1 MPPACT
7 VSARRF
13 RIDRRANGSARA
25 AILRVFLK
33 ACADRPANVARALAH
48 SVNARPTPPT
58 SAWARIRAARVA
70 TASAIA
76 RVSGHIGACSFAEVL
91 WLAGASAILADRQL
105 AAEWRTGVVFVDNPV
120 AIIVHAIAL
129 LRDAGVNSSIAIVA
143 VAAAADL
150 GAVTVDILVE

>member
-1 MPPACT
+1 M
-7 VSARRF
+7 
-13 RIDRRANGSARA
+13 
-25 AILRVFLK
+25 
-33 ACADRPANVARALAH
+33 
-48 SVNARPTPPT
+48 
-58 SAWARIRAARVA
+58 A